1 MPLQGI
7 FAPLTPN
14 EATRIFIFPSTVARP
29 RGRRIVRYPAVAGA
43 FYAGSK
49 DALRRQIEASY
60 RHPFGPGRLPEM
72 KAGRRR
78 IKGLV
83 VPHAGYE
90 YSGPVAAHAY
100 AALAEDGWPEHFV
113 ILGPNHHGIGAPVTL
128 CPEDHLTPLG
138 TVPYDAAVGSKLVGG
153 VIESDAAAHRQEHS
167 IEVQLPFL
175 QYLNA
180 KVTFVPIALAFQEW
194 DVAKEVGEAIAEAVK
209 GLDAVVIASSD
220 FTHVGPNYG
229 QMPPR
234 GTSVATFARTQDA
247 KALEEIDKLRPKG
260 LQDVVHAHEITM
272 CGYGAVTAML
282 VAAKAM
288 GAAKAEVLKYASS
301 ADITGDTRLAVGYG
315 AVVIR

>member
-1 MPLQGI
+1 
-7 FAPLTPN
+7 
-14 EATRIFIFPSTVARP
+14 
-29 RGRRIVRYPAVAGA
+29 VAGA

-49 DALRRQIEASY
+49 EALLRQIEASY
-60 RHPFGPGRLPEM
+60 RHPFGPG
-72 KAGRRR
+72 KAPSAKRGPRA

-83 VPHAGYE
+83 VPHAGYM

-100 AALAEDGWPEHFV
+100 AALAEDGLPEHFV
-113 ILGPNHHGIGAPVTL
+113 ILGPNHHGVGAPVAL

-138 TVPYDAAVGSKLVGG
+138 TVPYDATVGKGLVGG
-153 VIESDAAAHRQEHS
+153 VIESDPQAHRQEHS

-175 QYLNA
+175 QQLSANII
-180 KVTFVPIALAFQEW
+180 FVPIALAFQEW
-194 DVAKEVGEAIAEAVK
+194 DVAKEVGEAVAKAVK

-234 GTSVATFARTQDA
+234 GTSLGAFARRQDA
-247 KALEEIDKLRPKG
+247 MALEQIQAMDPKG
-260 LQDVVHAHEITM
+260 LQKVVHEHEITM

-288 GAAKAEVLKYASS
+288 GAREARVLKYASS
-301 ADITGDTRLAVGYG
+301 ADVTSDRELAVGYG
-315 AVVIR
+315 AVVVR